1 MNFGLYCIYLWFDG
15 DSTVIGLV
23 KKCGDVTDV
32 ANELERER
40 GREEGEGREREKR
53 RGEGRR
59 EKKKLIHV
67 EITSS
72 VMQSNMG
79 SSALTGSMS

>member
-1 MNFGLYCIYLWFDG
+1 MNWKGKG
-15 DSTVIGLV
+15 EERKEKGGRG
-23 KKCGDVTDV
+23 KKG
-32 ANELERER
+32 EER
-40 GREEGEGREREKR
+40 
-53 RGEGRR
+53 GRR

-72 VMQSNMG
+72 VMQSSMG

>member
-40 GREEGEGREREKR
+40 GREEGEGRERGKKER
-53 RGEGRR
+53 RGVGERR
-59 EKKKLIHV
+59 K
-67 EITSS
+67 S
-72 VMQSNMG
+72 
-79 SSALTGSMS
+79 